1 MAKTLDQ
8 ILEQEKPEIVAEA
21 RRKTSEMLRILDE
34 QTTAKQDN
42 EADSVDSY
50 SQK

>member
-1 MAKTLDQ
+1 VAKTLDQ

-34 QTTAKQDN
+34 KTTAKQDN
-42 EADSVDSY
+42 EANLVVLHPH
-50 SQK
+50 K

>member
-1 MAKTLDQ
+1 MARTLELL
-8 ILEQEKPEIVAEA
+8 LEQEKPEVVAEA
-21 RRKTSEMLRILDE
+21 KRKASLMLRIVDE

-42 EADSVDSY
+42 EADSVDSP